1 MALLSLFTGPSLVEM
16 VSRGEAS
23 SKAAKAVVIAPFR
36 KVSQRGARGL
46 LRPSYERARAVK
58 VVQTD
63 LVFSV
68 VISASIIRN
77 MVLRVHGAVPA
88 YFHDGIVID
97 HWMVVIGVSVAAG
110 FELL

>member
-1 MALLSLFTGPSLVEM
+1 MALLSLFTGPSFVEM
-16 VSRGEAS
+16 VSTGEAS
-23 SKAAKAVVIAPFR
+23 SKAAKAVVIERENWRFSSGKCRERWFR
-36 KVSQRGARGL
+36 
-46 LRPSYERARAVK
+46 YERARAVK